1 MTKKQLVT
9 KDNDLI
15 GASYSLGLAEQR
27 LIFLAIIEAREQ
39 NVFINAGKSLR
50 IYAKSYEKQFSV
62 EKHTSYEAMKRAV
75 NGLYEAGFSYVKID
89 EASGKPMTYK
99 SRWVEKI
106 GYADDLGCV
115 ELTFASDVIPLI
127 TRLDGCYTEYEL
139 MQVSS
144 LQSEYA
150 IRLYELMMQW
160 KTVGKVPKIE
170 LQDLRNKLG
179 VNPDQ
184 YTAMSDFKK
193 RVLDHAIK
201 QINDHTDI
209 TADYEQHKQGKTIT
223 AFTFKFKTKPSAK
236 PIAADKP
243 SNADTFIKMTADQI
257 NTFSKKL
264 AALPELGSYAPVGME
279 TPAFAAIIAAD
290 LADKTKQARY
300 LPHLE
305 KLGFKTA
312 KAKSKAA

>member
-160 KTVGKVPKIE
+160 KTVGKLPKIE

-179 VNPDQ
+179 VEPDQ
-184 YTAMSDFKK
+184 YKTMCNFKAK
-193 RVLDHAIK
+193 VLDHAIK
-201 QINDHTDI
+201 QINDFTDI
-209 TADYEQHKQGKTIT
+209 TADYDQHKTGRKVT
-223 AFTFKFKTKPSAK
+223 AFTFKFKAKPSAK
-236 PIAADKP
+236 PIAADTP
-243 SNADTFIKMTADQI
+243 AADDGYIKMTADQI
-257 NTFSKKL
+257 ATFSAKL
-264 AALPELGSYAPVGME
+264 ANVPALGSNAPIGASTADYA
-279 TPAFAAIIAAD
+279 TLIAEH
-290 LADKTKQARY
+290 LADKDKQAAY

-305 KLGFKTA
+305 KLGFKKL
-312 KAKSKAA
+312 KAKTKAA

>member
-1 MTKKQLVT
+1 MSKKQLVT

-89 EASGKPMTYK
+89 EASGKPITYK

-160 KTVGKVPKIE
+160 KTVGKLPKIE

-179 VNPDQ
+179 VEPDQ
-184 YTAMSDFKK
+184 YKTMCNFKAK
-193 RVLDHAIK
+193 VLDHAIK
-201 QINDHTDI
+201 QINDFTDI
-209 TADYEQHKQGKTIT
+209 TADYDQHKTGRKVT

-236 PIAADKP
+236 PIADTPAAD
-243 SNADTFIKMTADQI
+243 DGYIKMTADQI
-257 NTFSKKL
+257 DTFSKKL
-264 AALPELGSYAPVGME
+264 AALPELGSYAPVGMQ
-279 TPAFAAIIAAD
+279 TPEFATMIAAD

-300 LPHLE
+300 LPHLD
-305 KLGFKTA
+305 KVGFKKRPPA
-312 KAKSKAA
+312 KTKAA

>member
-1 MTKKQLVT
+1 MSKKQLVT

-39 NVFINAGKSLR
+39 NIFINVGKSLR

-89 EASGKPMTYK
+89 EASGKPITYK

-115 ELTFASDVIPLI
+115 EITFASDVIPLI

-139 MQVSS
+139 RQVSS

-160 KTVGKVPKIE
+160 KKVGKVPKIE
-170 LQDLRNKLG
+170 INELRNKLG
-179 VNPDQ
+179 VEPEQ
-184 YTAMSDFKK
+184 YKKMCNFKAK
-193 RVLDHAIK
+193 VLDHALK
-201 QINDHTDI
+201 QINKHTDI
-209 TADYEQHKQGKTIT
+209 TADYDQHKQGKTIT

-236 PIAADKP
+236 TIATDTP
-243 SNADTFIKMTADQI
+243 SNADTFIKMNAEQI
-257 NTFSKKL
+257 AMFSSKL
-264 AALPELGSYAPVGME
+264 ARLPELGSNAPLGME
-279 TPAFAAIIAAD
+279 TPEFAKVIASD
-290 LADKTKQARY
+290 LADKTKQAKY
-300 LPHLE
+300 LPYLD
-305 KLGFKTA
+305 KVGFK
-312 KAKSKAA
+312 KYKPKAA